1 MNYYTKELCHF
12 NEKHDSKG
20 RFAKKASS
28 ERTPVVLSNVRNVYL
43 PVKDYEI
50 RRARQWGID
59 DFKEQTGVEPSKVN
73 ELMALYSGAGKVG
86 YTAITD
92 SDKHAKIAENVKTG
106 IQKAAKSIAEYYI
119 SESSAYS
126 KFRDGQYHSPE
137 EYLSGSKSLLYSV
150 MNDLYM
156 EFRGQNYVMLYLES
170 ENGRNAISESI
181 GQVLGE
187 AFAKQKAKSPQEKLQ
202 DAKREKHTNYGWK
215 KDQKGVAVRKESI
228 TRENLKKK
236 NPGLPASAID
246 EIYKAMNAK
255 HTNKSMRGVTKMPES
270 SFKHSLRMNGLVL
283 NAVYEEMG
291 ALQHHGILGQKWGV
305 RRFQPYPKGYTGSG
319 KFTPK
324 QLLSAK
330 QKRHSVISEA
340 TLAGRVRKSA
350 AKSYAKAKSKDLVE
364 NTKASEK
371 ALRKAERDFDFWD
384 KHYKKL
390 ETKAAN
396 TIEKLQ
402 KKYGKELIADIPY
415 KDSTIQGKVFTTKEM
430 FARGGI
436 AAGLVLTGPILPGP
450 GAAMAIM
457 AMPSKTIAAKKYK
470 TDIQRKSGRAQTDII
485 ERGFDE
491 SQQLI
496 NKVKQQ
502 GVKNFAKETAS
513 DIKKKLRRP

>member
-1 MNYYTKELCHF
+1 MSNFQGGDELNYYTKELCH
-12 NEKHDSKG
+12 
-20 RFAKKASS
+20 
-28 ERTPVVLSNVRNVYL
+28 Y
-43 PVKDYEI
+43 
-50 RRARQWGID
+50 
-59 DFKEQTGVEPSKVN
+59 
-73 ELMALYSGAGKVG
+73 
-86 YTAITD
+86 
-92 SDKHAKIAENVKTG
+92 
-106 IQKAAKSIAEYYI
+106 
-119 SESSAYS
+119 
-126 KFRDGQYHSPE
+126 
-137 EYLSGSKSLLYSV
+137 
-150 MNDLYM
+150 
-156 EFRGQNYVMLYLES
+156 
-170 ENGRNAISESI
+170 
-181 GQVLGE
+181 
-187 AFAKQKAKSPQEKLQ
+187 
-202 DAKREKHTNYGWK
+202 
-215 KDQKGVAVRKESI
+215 
-228 TRENLKKK
+228 
-236 NPGLPASAID
+236 
-246 EIYKAMNAK
+246 
-255 HTNKSMRGVTKMPES
+255 
-270 SFKHSLRMNGLVL
+270 
-283 NAVYEEMG
+283 
-291 ALQHHGILGQKWGV
+291 GILGQKWGV
-305 RRFQPYPKGYTGSG
+305 RRFQPYPKGHSGSG

-390 ETKAAN
+390 EIKAIN

-436 AAGLVLTGPILPGP
+436 AAGLVITGPILPGP

-457 AMPSKTIAAKKYK
+457 TMPSKTIAAKKYK